1 MWSEKEILIVKTMI
15 EHILSLEE
23 NIDRDM
29 YLVTLEHLL
38 SIKEEKIHN
47 YIKNISTSY

>member
-1 MWSEKEILIVKTMI
+1 MI
-15 EHILSLEE
+15 EADGVYGHFSRRD
-23 NIDRDM
+23 IDRDM